1 MRLSA
6 TCPLPDAAGGGP
18 RRGRGG
24 GGGVPRVVVG
34 LLLLL
39 LLLLVAGV
47 AALAQLPQHAGP
59 ATPLLLH
66 AAAALGVNSPAS
78 RVRRSS
84 ALHVGQGSSQPMQAG
99 DWILCIYVCSCDG
112 GSSCA
117 LGCADQSSAAH
128 RPRCVIRDGRMSL
141 AFMQLKYVSQVLVA
155 FWLLEVACRIV

>member
-1 MRLSA
+1 MPLTA

-18 RRGRGG
+18 RCGR

-34 LLLLL
+34 LLPLLL
-39 LLLLVAGV
+39 LLLLAGV

-59 ATPLLLH
+59 ATLLLLH
-66 AAAALGVNSPAS
+66 AALGVNSPAS

-84 ALHVGQGSSQPMQAG
+84 SLHVGQGAQLMQAG
-99 DWILCIYVCSCDG
+99 DWSLCIYVCSSDG

-141 AFMQLKYVSQVLVA
+141 AFLQLEYVRQLLVA
-155 FWLLEVACRIV
+155 FWLMACRIV

>member
-1 MRLSA
+1 MPLPA

-34 LLLLL
+34 LLL

-141 AFMQLKYVSQVLVA
+141 AFLQLKYVSQVLGA